1 MRDSMVDRE
10 ERYGQIPNRIT
21 DVSTYL
27 SIEQSLR
34 DLERYILSFGRTLSD
49 NERRLQQTLPGMIQT
64 FARISAEAQ
73 ANGGKLNKSQAA
85 DLKVLLGGGKEKSI
99 LYTLNQLVKFKNG
112 KALNDRDDQS
122 FIHYAYYLADIMEK
136 LASSMQRTYRETNE
150 YNRSVE
156 AVRKNFGIAPPPTIQ
171 TQVASGNVT
180 SASALSTQKQLTI
193 PNAVQDI
200 LKKYTEGTLPLNKA
214 LDLSRML
221 NVLSTKG
228 APKMGYGIQG
238 WGFPMHPAFPARP
251 VPKMGY
257 GLAAMGYSPA
267 PFPPNIYSGA
277 GNAIYPPLLNKFE
290 RLVLALSEMGDIL
303 NNIHKALGS
312 LPIIG
317 RITGFAAGASSSA
330 SAMKNAG
337 DSILKKFGDKGV
349 LGKIGKLL
357 AFSPVGAAIGVAAF
371 TIGAI
376 YKQMK
381 KSSPVLQAVSD
392 LFSLAWNLLWM
403 PLGNALGTV
412 LLPMAEWLINFA
424 IAFNKLFADFSWEN
438 LIEFYYSALQLLWG
452 PLSSLLTS
460 LPMLIINT
468 LLDNAIRFFDTIG
481 LTGVADA
488 LRDAKD
494 FMKEIR
500 DKVINLPTILGDAMS
515 DLAEKIKTSIKE
527 SLNIGNVG
535 STLSEI
541 GDKASRGDVIGMFD
555 TAFRASP
562 GGRLLEKVGVLGT
575 GGVVTRPSLNIVG
588 EAGPEAVIPLDKMGG
603 LGSTYVININ
613 GDVYGVSDLESRIE
627 RVIQRTANKSYYR

>member
-1 MRDSMVDRE
+1 MVDRE
-10 ERYGQIPNRIT
+10 KDYNQIPNRIT
-21 DVSTYL
+21 DVTTYL
-27 SIEQSLR
+27 TIEQSLR
-34 DLERYILSFGRTLSD
+34 DLERYIASFGRTLSD

-85 DLKVLLGGGKEKSI
+85 DLKVLIGGGKEKSI

-112 KALNDRDDQS
+112 KALNDRNDDS
-122 FIHYAYYLADIMEK
+122 FIHYAYYLADIMDK

-156 AVRKNFGIAPPPTIQ
+156 AVRKNFGISPPPTIQ
-171 TQVASGNVT
+171 TQAASGNVA
-180 SASALSTQKQLTI
+180 SASALSTQRELTI
-193 PNAVQDI
+193 PNAVQEV
-200 LKKYTEGTLPLNKA
+200 LRKYTEGILPLNKA

-228 APKMGYGIQG
+228 VPKMGYGVRG

-251 VPKMGY
+251 IPKMGY
-257 GLAAMGYSPA
+257 GLAAINASMGYSPA
-267 PFPPNIYSGA
+267 PYPPNIYSGA
-277 GNAIYPPLLNKFE
+277 GNAIYPPLLNKLE

-303 NNIHKALGS
+303 NNVHKALGS

-317 RITGFAAGASSSA
+317 HITGFAAGASSSA

-349 LGKIGKLL
+349 LGKVGKLL
-357 AFSPVGAAIGVAAF
+357 SFSPVGAAIGVAAF

-412 LLPMAEWLINFA
+412 LLPMAETLIEFA
-424 IAFNKLFADFSWEN
+424 IAFNRLFSDFS
-438 LIEFYYSALQLLWG
+438 FA
-452 PLSSLLTS
+452 
-460 LPMLIINT
+460 T
-468 LLDNAIRFFDTIG
+468 LLDFTMRLGEVFTAALQTVFNLLFDTLWSLGNAVPKLISDFLFDGLEALFTALGWDGAIDVLKDIRNWVDKIRTTLHDWIKALPSILAAFPNVLLAGLKSLLSGGDFVEGVKGRWNDTIG
-481 LTGVADA
+481 NWTG
-488 LRDAKD
+488 LK
-494 FMKEIR
+494 
-500 DKVINLPTILGDAMS
+500 
-515 DLAEKIKTSIKE
+515 LAS
-527 SLNIGNVG
+527 
-535 STLSEI
+535 
-541 GDKASRGDVIGMFD
+541 
-555 TAFRASP
+555 
-562 GGRLLEKVGVLGT
+562 
-575 GGVVTRPSLNIVG
+575 GGVVTGPTIAMVG
-588 EAGPEAVIPLDKMGG
+588 EAGPEAVIPLDKAGG
-603 LGSTYVININ
+603 IGATYVININ